1 MIIEETITFTGNAK
15 VNPTFH
21 TEELGT
27 TVAIRVLAVLWNFG
41 IQHGQMGD
49 AIMAH
54 VSMNSLGTTLISF
67 DMDSLVTLQRS
78 MLGSASN

>member
-1 MIIEETITFTGNAK
+1 MIIEETITLTGNAK

-41 IQHGQMGD
+41 IQHGQLN
-49 AIMAH
+49 ASH
-54 VSMNSLGTTLISF
+54 
-67 DMDSLVTLQRS
+67 LVHDFILK
-78 MLGSASN
+78 LPLN